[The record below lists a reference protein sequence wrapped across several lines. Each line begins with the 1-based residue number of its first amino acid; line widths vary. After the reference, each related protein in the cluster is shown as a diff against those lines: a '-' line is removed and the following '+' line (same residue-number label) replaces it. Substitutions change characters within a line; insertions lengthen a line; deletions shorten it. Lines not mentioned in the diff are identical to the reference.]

1 MLVGAAL
8 VNIRLQRTLNN
19 MKLKPGNIIF
29 NMLAIITVAA
39 VLFVGFN
46 IFSGARGY
54 AVVTD
59 SMAPTLN
66 RGDVV
71 FVQQAEFE
79 TLKEGD
85 IVTVCFADGSGFFT
99 HKIVSIDHFAGAIRT
114 KGDANESEDPQASMS
129 EQIMGRMWYSVPY
142 LGYFSIAVNEMN
154 IITISVILAVVLII
168 ITGASV
174 LVSKFSKKRG
184 GKNE

>member
-8 VNIRLQRTLNN
+8 VNIRLLRMLNN
-19 MKLKPGNIIF
+19 MKLKPGNVLF
-29 NMLAIITVAA
+29 NMLAIVTVAA

-46 IFSGARGY
+46 IFLGARGY
-54 AVVTD
+54 SVVTD

-71 FVQQAEFE
+71 FVKQTEFE
-79 TLKEGD
+79 NLNEGD
-85 IVTVCFADGSGFFT
+85 IVTVCFADGSGYFT
-99 HKIVSIDHFAGAIRT
+99 HKIVSIDYFAGAIRT

-174 LVSKFSKKRG
+174 LVSKKGKKRG

>member
-1 MLVGAAL
+1 
-8 VNIRLQRTLNN
+8 
-19 MKLKPGNIIF
+19 MKLKPVNILF
-29 NMLAIITVAA
+29 NMLAIVTVAA

-71 FVQQAEFE
+71 FVKQTEFE
-79 TLKEGD
+79 SLNEGD
-85 IVTVCFADGSGFFT
+85 IVTVRFADGSGFFT
-99 HKIVSIDHFAGAIRT
+99 HKIVSIDYFAGAIRT
-114 KGDANESEDPQASMS
+114 KGDANQSEDPQASMS

-142 LGYFSIAVNEMN
+142 LGYLSIAVNEMDV
-154 IITISVILAVVLII
+154 ITISVVLAVVLII

-174 LVSKFSKKRG
+174 LVSTKRKKRG

>member
-71 FVQQAEFE
+71 FVKQAEFE

-168 ITGASV
+168 ITDASV

>member
-1 MLVGAAL
+1 
-8 VNIRLQRTLNN
+8 
-19 MKLKPGNIIF
+19 MKIKPGNVLF
-29 NMLAIITVAA
+29 NMLAVVTVLA

-71 FVQQAEFE
+71 FVKQMEFE
-79 TLKEGD
+79 SLNEGD
-85 IVTVCFADGSGFFT
+85 IVTVQFADGSGFFT
-99 HKIVSIDHFAGAIRT
+99 HKIVSIDYFAGAIRT
-114 KGDANESEDPQASMS
+114 KGDANESEDPQPSMS
-129 EQIMGRMWYSVPY
+129 EQIMGKMWYSVPL
-142 LGYFSIAVNEMN
+142 LGYFSIAFNEMN
-154 IITISVILAVVLII
+154 VITLSVILAVVLII

-174 LVSKFSKKRG
+174 LVSTKRKRG

>member
-8 VNIRLQRTLNN
+8 VNIRLLRMLNN
-19 MKLKPGNIIF
+19 MKLKPGNILF
-29 NMLAIITVAA
+29 NMLAIITVVA

-71 FVQQAEFE
+71 FVKQAEFE
-79 TLKEGD
+79 TLKE
-85 IVTVCFADGSGFFT
+85 
-99 HKIVSIDHFAGAIRT
+99 
-114 KGDANESEDPQASMS
+114 
-129 EQIMGRMWYSVPY
+129 
-142 LGYFSIAVNEMN
+142 
-154 IITISVILAVVLII
+154 
-168 ITGASV
+168 
-174 LVSKFSKKRG
+174 
-184 GKNE
+184 

>member
-8 VNIRLQRTLNN
+8 VNIRLLRTLNN
-19 MKLKPGNIIF
+19 MKLKPGNILF
-29 NMLAIITVAA
+29 NMLAIVTVAA

-71 FVQQAEFE
+71 FVKRTEFE
-79 TLKEGD
+79 SLNEGD
-85 IVTVCFADGSGFFT
+85 IVTVCFADGSGYFT
-99 HKIVSIDHFAGAIRT
+99 HKIVSIDYFAGAIRT

-174 LVSKFSKKRG
+174 LVSKKSKKRG

>member
-1 MLVGAAL
+1 
-8 VNIRLQRTLNN
+8 
-19 MKLKPGNIIF
+19 MKIKPGNIIF
-29 NMLAIITVAA
+29 NMLAIVTVLS

-71 FVQQAEFE
+71 FVKQTEFG
-79 TLKEGD
+79 TLNEGD
-85 IVTVCFADGSGFFT
+85 IVTVQFADGSGFFT
-99 HKIVSIDHFAGAIRT
+99 HKIVSIDYFAGAIRT
-114 KGDANESEDPQASMS
+114 KGDANQSEDPQPSMS
-129 EQIMGRMWYSVPY
+129 EQIMGRLWYSVPY
-142 LGYFSIAVNEMN
+142 LGYLSIAFNEMN
-154 IITISVILAVVLII
+154 IVTISVILAVVLII

-174 LVSKFSKKRG
+174 LVSKVGKRG